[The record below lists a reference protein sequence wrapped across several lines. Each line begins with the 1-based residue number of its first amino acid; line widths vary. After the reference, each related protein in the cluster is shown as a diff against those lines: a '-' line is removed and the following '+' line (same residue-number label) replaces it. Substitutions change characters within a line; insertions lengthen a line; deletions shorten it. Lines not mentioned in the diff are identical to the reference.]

1 MTLSYQRYI
10 VVMIFVLFKTEMLS
24 CVYNYTEAYS
34 CQPTPPLLKQVLVLE
49 FAQSVAPGVSGS
61 RLNMLNLINAQAL
74 LPPLMKL
81 ILLGAAPAQTLEPK
95 RVWRNVRLIVS
106 PCVRSSPV
114 TLRDARPRRLRGP
127 RCM

>member
-1 MTLSYQRYI
+1 M
-10 VVMIFVLFKTEMLS
+10 
-24 CVYNYTEAYS
+24 
-34 CQPTPPLLKQVLVLE
+34 LVLE

-81 ILLGAAPAQTLEPK
+81 ILLGAAPAQTLEPE
-95 RVWRNVRLIVS
+95 RVRRNVRLIVS

-114 TLRDARPRRLRGP
+114 TLRDARAETLARASVYVSRRVTG
-127 RCM
+127 RCGTKQQNK